1 MKAQLKKVYLVA
13 FTAIDEVLSIKHLY
27 GKCGGKC
34 ANFLI
39 SALAITLTHACQG
52 MDYCRQ
58 NDTANAECIP
68 NVYRFANQS
77 IENLEPVALT
87 CFTTVGIE
95 VNQTQSRHIS
105 IGMCNAVI
113 DAVKVGPDA
122 KVSDKDWKEELGF
135 QDTYEVQDEG
145 QPKIAD
151 IKQDKNQTEPQDGKR
166 GQSEQQSTQE
176 QQRQKLSQSKE
187 NGTKINT

>member
-1 MKAQLKKVYLVA
+1 MNSIPPHVKAQLKKVYLVA
-13 FTAIDEVLSIKHLY
+13 FTAIDEVLSIKELY

-52 MDYCRQ
+52 MDHCRQ
-58 NDTANAECIP
+58 NDTANPECIP

-77 IENLEPVALT
+77 IENLEPVANT
-87 CFTTVGIE
+87 CFITVGIA

-105 IGMCNAVI
+105 KGMCNAVI
-113 DAVKVGPDA
+113 DAVKAGPDA
-122 KVSDKDWKEELGF
+122 KVSEKDWKEELGY
-135 QDTYEVQDEG
+135 QDSNEVQDVE

-151 IKQDKNQTEPQDGKR
+151 VNLDGVQGER
-166 GQSEQQSTQE
+166 QNATQE
-176 QQRQKLSQSKE
+176 QQSPTLSQRKE
-187 NGTKINT
+187 NDTKINT